1 MAELWRLREGLII
14 ARRYGFEKLI
24 VEVDSKAM
32 VHALESIGDPRSSR
46 FFMFFAK
53 ATGALTFLST
63 WDKTHPGAG
72 WHVGHALL
80 DLILEYNDT
89 YMMNEKAEELRRQEA
104 YDEGNKLSYVEYKSL
119 KKVLKRCSA
128 CNTLKSSNECCSCC
142 SHGDSN
148 LEPCDSSAFC
158 DQTFFP
164 ELKKEASDVAG
175 CFSSRVR
182 RLLRLHMAPGV
193 QQYFISLRHCFVD
206 DQQAMAR
213 ECQMLMQYAVMN
225 TTAMRKILKKY
236 DKIHGSVKGRNFKS
250 TISAEH
256 LEILQS
262 PWLIELGAFYL
273 NFNAANGKS
282 SRELFSSFPCDFDA
296 TEFTLTLTL
305 PENIK
310 LEYSLKCAVC
320 LDFVFN
326 PYALG
331 CGHLFCKSCACRA
344 ASVMI
349 YDGLKAASKE
359 SKCPICR
366 QVGVYTNVVH
376 MVELDLLLKRRFRKL
391 WKERLV
397 SDRAEAL
404 KQSRLFWE
412 LQTRYNEG

>member
-1 MAELWRLREGLII
+1 MKFGETFKE
-14 ARRYGFEKLI
+14 Y
-24 VEVDSKAM
+24 
-32 VHALESIGDPRSSR
+32 VHE
-46 FFMFFAK
+46 
-53 ATGALTFLST
+53 
-63 WDKTHPGAG
+63 
-72 WHVGHALL
+72 
-80 DLILEYNDT
+80 
-89 YMMNEKAEELRRQEA
+89 
-104 YDEGNKLSYVEYKSL
+104 DEGNKLSYVEYKSL

-128 CNTLKSSNECCSCC
+128 CNTLKSSNECCS
-142 SHGDSN
+142 
-148 LEPCDSSAFC
+148 FC

-236 DKIHGSVKGRNFKS
+236 DK
-250 TISAEH
+250 
-256 LEILQS
+256 
-262 PWLIELGAFYL
+262 
-273 NFNAANGKS
+273 S

-349 YDGLKAASKE
+349 CDGLKAASKE

-412 LQTRYNEG
+412 LQTRSFVNFLGRMRLGYGGDSHLSDFHLPFE

>member
-1 MAELWRLREGLII
+1 MKFGETFKE
-14 ARRYGFEKLI
+14 Y
-24 VEVDSKAM
+24 
-32 VHALESIGDPRSSR
+32 VHE
-46 FFMFFAK
+46 
-53 ATGALTFLST
+53 
-63 WDKTHPGAG
+63 
-72 WHVGHALL
+72 
-80 DLILEYNDT
+80 
-89 YMMNEKAEELRRQEA
+89 
-104 YDEGNKLSYVEYKSL
+104 DEGNKLSYVEYKSL

-128 CNTLKSSNECCSCC
+128 CNTLKSSNECCS
-142 SHGDSN
+142 
-148 LEPCDSSAFC
+148 FC

-262 PWLIELGAFYL
+262 PWLIELGAFCL
-273 NFNAANGKS
+273 NFNASNGKS

-310 LEYSLKCAVC
+310 L
-320 LDFVFN
+320 
-326 PYALG
+326 
-331 CGHLFCKSCACRA
+331 
-344 ASVMI
+344 
-349 YDGLKAASKE
+349 
-359 SKCPICR
+359 
-366 QVGVYTNVVH
+366 
-376 MVELDLLLKRRFRKL
+376 
-391 WKERLV
+391 
-397 SDRAEAL
+397 
-404 KQSRLFWE
+404 
-412 LQTRYNEG
+412 

>member
-1 MAELWRLREGLII
+1 MKFGETFKE
-14 ARRYGFEKLI
+14 Y
-24 VEVDSKAM
+24 
-32 VHALESIGDPRSSR
+32 VHE
-46 FFMFFAK
+46 
-53 ATGALTFLST
+53 
-63 WDKTHPGAG
+63 
-72 WHVGHALL
+72 
-80 DLILEYNDT
+80 
-89 YMMNEKAEELRRQEA
+89 
-104 YDEGNKLSYVEYKSL
+104 DEGNKLSYVEYKSL

-128 CNTLKSSNECCSCC
+128 CNTLKSSNECCS
-142 SHGDSN
+142 
-148 LEPCDSSAFC
+148 FC

-262 PWLIELGAFYL
+262 PWLIELGAFCL
-273 NFNAANGKS
+273 NFNASNGKS

-320 LDFVFN
+320 LVSHLLHCKEN
-326 PYALG
+326 RLISCRNSVPNSKLVTKLG
-331 CGHLFCKSCACRA
+331 FCFQPLCFRLW
-344 ASVMI
+344 ASFLQIMCMQGSFC
-349 YDGLKAASKE
+349 DDMRWSKGC
-359 SKCPICR
+359 K
-366 QVGVYTNVVH
+366 
-376 MVELDLLLKRRFRKL
+376 
-391 WKERLV
+391 
-397 SDRAEAL
+397 
-404 KQSRLFWE
+404 
-412 LQTRYNEG
+412 

>member
-1 MAELWRLREGLII
+1 MKFGE
-14 ARRYGFEKLI
+14 
-24 VEVDSKAM
+24 
-32 VHALESIGDPRSSR
+32 
-46 FFMFFAK
+46 
-53 ATGALTFLST
+53 TFT
-63 WDKTHPGAG
+63 
-72 WHVGHALL
+72 
-80 DLILEYNDT
+80 EYIH
-89 YMMNEKAEELRRQEA
+89 E
-104 YDEGNKLSYVEYKSL
+104 DEGNKLSYVEYKSL

-128 CNTLKSSNECCSCC
+128 CNTLKASNECCS
-142 SHGDSN
+142 
-148 LEPCDSSAFC
+148 LC

-164 ELKKEASDVAG
+164 ELKKEASDIAG

-193 QQYFISLRHCFVD
+193 QRYFTSLRHCFVD
-206 DQQAMAR
+206 DQQAMAQ

-273 NFNAANGKS
+273 NFNASNGRS
-282 SRELFSSFPCDFDA
+282 SRELFSSFSCDFDA
-296 TEFTLTLTL
+296 SEFTLTLAL

-376 MVELDLLLKRRFRKL
+376 MMELDLLLKKRFQKL

-412 LQTRYNEG
+412 LQTRYAVGF